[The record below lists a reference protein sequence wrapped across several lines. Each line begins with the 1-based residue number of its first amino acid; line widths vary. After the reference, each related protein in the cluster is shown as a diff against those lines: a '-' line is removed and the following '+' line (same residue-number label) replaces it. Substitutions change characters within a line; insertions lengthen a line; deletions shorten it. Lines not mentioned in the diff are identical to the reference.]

1 MGTKLLVAALVV
13 LALLALWTGVTGWN
27 LESDVE
33 MSGHGYAAMAIG
45 IVASLAVG
53 IGLMTLVFY
62 SSRKGYDD
70 AAGRDRSRFRTTAN
84 GDLAQASSGPVSLT
98 WRASPLVSARSRK
111 RCDV

>member
-1 MGTKLLVAALVV
+1 MGAKVLIGILVA
-13 LALLALWTGVTGWN
+13 LALLSLWAGVAGWN

-45 IVASLAVG
+45 IVASLVVG

-70 AAGRDRSRFRTTAN
+70 AVGHSSARNPEDPETTA
-84 GDLAQASSGPVSLT
+84 
-98 WRASPLVSARSRK
+98 
-111 RCDV
+111 